1 MTLQRLSNS
10 IGPME
15 TKTIQIRVSA
25 EVAEQFEA
33 ASEEDRRKME
43 ALLSLYLDDL
53 TQEKPSLEEIME
65 SMSDYAQSKE
75 LTPEILESILND
87 A

>member
-1 MTLQRLSNS
+1 
-10 IGPME
+10 ME

-53 TQEKPSLEEIME
+53 TQAKPSWRKLW
-65 SMSDYAQSKE
+65 S
-75 LTPEILESILND
+75 L
-87 A
+87 